1 MARIEKTIF
10 ISHHPTSVAADKA
23 AAERKATVDAASQ
36 ASREE
41 PTSTRWFER
50 GFEAADVEAKI
61 RFYTEA
67 IRLKP
72 EFAEAFNNRGAA
84 RREKG
89 DLDGA
94 LEDYTEAIRLIP
106 GFKEAFLNRGNARQ
120 QKGDLDGALADYT
133 EAIRLKP
140 DY

>member
-10 ISHHPTSVAADKA
+10 ISHHPTSVAADNA
-23 AAERKATVDAASQ
+23 AAERKATADAASQ

-72 EFAEAFNNRGAA
+72 DFAEAFNNRGSA
-84 RREKG
+84 RRERG

-94 LEDYTEAIRLIP
+94 LQDYSESIRLTP
-106 GFKEAFLNRGNARQ
+106 DARVFFNRGDAA
-120 QKGDLDGALADYT
+120 K
-133 EAIRLKP
+133 IRATSMGR
-140 DY
+140 